1 MANCSDTQNNVDKK
15 NSNCIELT
23 KQEQMIPRSFIRGTS
38 GHLLQQLNEFRKNEQ
53 VYIILQRKIDF

>member
-1 MANCSDTQNNVDKK
+1 MECNKKAANSNDEQNNVQKK
-15 NSNCIELT
+15 TSNCIELT

-53 VYIILQRKIDF
+53 VG